1 MNAATADGGPTA
13 IDPDLGAALASAALA
28 LARRF
33 AAAATMWC
41 VAPQWTEHAR
51 HIAVEFVHPVI
62 MGKRALPAVYLDA
75 PDPISGVRTVSAPR
89 DVLVLVGPA
98 DTIGA
103 RALLRRAEVWGLT
116 TVWFGAG
123 PRPPGGAHHVLWA
136 DGPEPRAAR
145 HDGSVVRLY
154 HLLWELTHVCFEHP
168 GLVEQPDSDAA
179 PACITCSDEGRPAEV
194 LTVDHDGLAS
204 VRSAAGTETVDTTLV
219 APVAIGDLVLVHAG
233 TAITVIA
240 EEPE

>member
-1 MNAATADGGPTA
+1 MNAATADRGTAA
-13 IDPDLGAALASAALA
+13 IDPDLGADLASAALA
-28 LARRF
+28 LARKF

-41 VAPQWTEHAR
+41 VAPLWTEHAR

-62 MGKRALPAVYLDA
+62 VGKRALPAVYLDA
-75 PDPISGVRTVSAPR
+75 PDPVGGVRTLSAPG

-103 RALLRRAEVWGLT
+103 QALLRRAEVWGLMT
-116 TVWFGAG
+116 LWIGAG
-123 PRPPGGAHHVLWA
+123 RRPSSGAQHVLWA
-136 DGPEPRAAR
+136 DGTEPRAAR

-168 GLVEQPDSDAA
+168 GLVEQPDRDVATV
-179 PACITCSDEGRPAEV
+179 CITCSDEGRPAEV
-194 LTVDHDGLAS
+194 LSVDDDGLAS
-204 VRSAAGTETVDTTLV
+204 VRSAAGTETVDTALV

-233 TAITVIA
+233 TAIALIT
-240 EEPE
+240 EESG